1 MLVSESMVRKSAQTS
16 GADADPLLRVLI
28 ADRSCHYRDT
38 LRRVLRAYPRCA
50 IVGEVGTLPEAV
62 RLATAA
68 DPDIA
73 LLDIDLLINE
83 NPGRL
88 RRLAEGFP
96 RLDVIVML
104 NEESADYRLAV
115 RERWGYTCIVKE
127 QAEEELERVVAGANR
142 AVA

>member
-1 MLVSESMVRKSAQTS
+1 MVREASVQAS
-16 GADADPLLRVLI
+16 GAESDPLLRVVI

-38 LRRVLRAYPRCA
+38 LRRVLNHYPCCA
-50 IVGEVGTLPEAV
+50 IVGEASTLPEAA
-62 RLATAA
+62 RLAMAT

-73 LLDIDLLINE
+73 LLDIDLLINQ

-115 RERWGYTCIVKE
+115 RERWGYTCIVKD
-127 QAEEELERVVAGANR
+127 QAEEELNRIVASANR